1 MKDIMKYYLQ
11 LITLVFCLLVSACSD
26 DDETTTPVFPDLQKI
41 ECEVGDTKTLTF
53 EAADNWILTSSSLWC
68 YFEQDGERTFVC
80 SGNAGKQ
87 TVTIHIS
94 DDATELLKSYKA
106 ELTMKLAGSQQV
118 IAEVTRP
125 STGYEVRAFNADKSV
140 MYTEENPFVINF
152 DGTDILVLEANEDW
166 ALKSNPEWME
176 FNRRASD
183 SEVVSGNAGDN
194 VSVIPQMIMQYKKNE
209 ITGFLTIESRSG
221 AVAKVPVK
229 YEGIPADRI
238 IGTLKDNIEVSVD
251 GESYTAGD
259 NSYDSEGV
267 PVTVMAKNDEY
278 TLVCVEY
285 VAERNQMT
293 WELEYSYTIMDSF
306 NRWLWIDDDKEGNIN
321 IAAGANNS
329 KARTAY
335 VLAFPNVIYAEIKD
349 HLSDLVL
356 LEKGIPKEYD
366 ENIIADIKQE
376 GVAGDLISLV
386 KESGEPILDGTGN
399 PVKAVPSDMPDEQ
412 LESEYGTTNVFL
424 VSSLTLGVNYDP
436 FHIIVN
442 GYSGWNLQAET
453 KHNGQDTVWEGI
465 EVEGRYMT
473 SAFVNVSG
481 MDESKNGTKP
491 MVIKLMDNE
500 TILGVLLIQPRY
512 ED

>member
-11 LITLVFCLLVSACSD
+11 LITLVFCLFVSACSD

-140 MYTEENPFVINF
+140 MYTEKNPFVIKF
-152 DGTDILVLEANEDW
+152 DGTDIVVLEANE
-166 ALKSNPEWME
+166 
-176 FNRRASD
+176 AS
-183 SEVVSGNAGDN
+183 A
-194 VSVIPQMIMQYKKNE
+194 
-209 ITGFLTIESRSG
+209 
-221 AVAKVPVK
+221 
-229 YEGIPADRI
+229 
-238 IGTLKDNIEVSVD
+238 D
-251 GESYTAGD
+251 GESYTVGND
-259 NSYDSEGV
+259 SYDSEGV

-321 IAAGANNS
+321 IAASANNS

-356 LEKGIPKEYD
+356 REMGIPMEYV

>member
-11 LITLVFCLLVSACSD
+11 LITLVFCLFVSACSD

-140 MYTEENPFVINF
+140 MYTEKNPFVINF

-321 IAAGANNS
+321 IAASANSS
-329 KARTAY
+329 KARTA
-335 VLAFPNVIYAEIKD
+335 
-349 HLSDLVL
+349 
-356 LEKGIPKEYD
+356 
-366 ENIIADIKQE
+366 
-376 GVAGDLISLV
+376 
-386 KESGEPILDGTGN
+386 
-399 PVKAVPSDMPDEQ
+399 
-412 LESEYGTTNVFL
+412 
-424 VSSLTLGVNYDP
+424 
-436 FHIIVN
+436 
-442 GYSGWNLQAET
+442 
-453 KHNGQDTVWEGI
+453 
-465 EVEGRYMT
+465 
-473 SAFVNVSG
+473 
-481 MDESKNGTKP
+481 
-491 MVIKLMDNE
+491 
-500 TILGVLLIQPRY
+500 
-512 ED
+512 

>member
-11 LITLVFCLLVSACSD
+11 LITLVFCLFVSACSD

-140 MYTEENPFVINF
+140 MYTEKNPFVINF

-176 FNRRASD
+176 FNRKASD
-183 SEVVSGNAGDN
+183 SEVVSGDAGDN
-194 VSVIPQMIMQYKKNE
+194 VSVTPRMIMQYKKNE

-238 IGTLKDNIEVSVD
+238 IGTLTDNIEASAD
-251 GESYTAGD
+251 GASYTVGD
-259 NSYDSEGV
+259 NSYSSEGV
-267 PVTVMAKNDEY
+267 PVTVMAKNNEY

-285 VAERNQMT
+285 VEERNMM
-293 WELEYSYTIMDSF
+293 WEYEYTYKIIEGGSD
-306 NRWLWIDDDKEGNIN
+306 RWLWVDNDEKGNLN
-321 IAAGANNS
+321 IAVSRNS
-329 KARTAY
+329 SEKRNAY
-335 VLAFPNVIYAEIKD
+335 VLAFPNSVYAEIKD
-349 HLSDLVL
+349 QLSDLVL
-356 LEKGIPKEYD
+356 LKTGIPQAYD
-366 ENIIADIKQE
+366 ENIIA
-376 GVAGDLISLV
+376 
-386 KESGEPILDGTGN
+386 
-399 PVKAVPSDMPDEQ
+399 
-412 LESEYGTTNVFL
+412 NV
-424 VSSLTLGVNYDP
+424 
-436 FHIIVN
+436 
-442 GYSGWNLQAET
+442 LQAEDASASMGFVLKNGDSGVLTNVTLTSYADNVGEEQAMEKYGT
-453 KHNGQDTVWEGI
+453 KNVWIASLPLGISFDPLIIAPKGITMTHYLMAVNFIDGYKWNGI
-465 EVEGRYMT
+465 EKEEP
-473 SAFVNVSG
+473 FVDVTIHGIGPDVNGEKDMELSFMDSSG
-481 MDESKNGTKP
+481 EVYAVLIISK
-491 MVIKLMDNE
+491 
-500 TILGVLLIQPRY
+500 RY

>member
-11 LITLVFCLLVSACSD
+11 LITLVLCLFASACSD
-26 DDETTTPVFPDLQKI
+26 DDETAAPVFPDLQKI

-53 EAADNWILTSSSLWC
+53 EATDNWILTSSSLWC
-68 YFEQDGERTFVC
+68 YFEQDGEKTFVC

-106 ELTMKLAGSQQV
+106 ELTMKVAGNQQV

-125 STGYEVRAFNADKSV
+125 STSYEVKAFNVDKSV

-166 ALKSNPEWME
+166 ALKSTPEWME
-176 FNRRASD
+176 FNRKASD
-183 SEVVSGNAGDN
+183 SEVISGSAGDN
-194 VSVIPQMIMQYKKNE
+194 VNIIPQMITQYKKNE

-229 YEGIPADRI
+229 YEGIPIDRI

-259 NSYDSEGV
+259 NSYDSDGV

-285 VAERNQMT
+285 VEERNQMT
-293 WELEYSYTIMDSF
+293 WEYEYSYTIMDSS
-306 NRWLWIDDDKEGNIN
+306 NRWLWIDDNNKGNIK
-321 IAAGANNS
+321 IAASANSS

-335 VLAFPNVIYAEIKD
+335 VLAFPNAIYAEIKD
-349 HLSDLVL
+349 KLFDLVL
-356 LEKGIPKEYD
+356 LQGGIPKAYD
-366 ENIIADIKQE
+366 ENIMANVKQAADARASMGFVLKSGDGEVLTNVTLTSYVDEVGEEQAIAKYGTANVWIASLPLGINFDP
-376 GVAGDLISLV
+376 LIIAPKGLSMSHYLMAV
-386 KESGEPILDGTGN
+386 DFIDDYKWNNVESGEAFLDVTITGISSETN
-399 PVKAVPSDMPDEQ
+399 GEKDMELSFMDSKGEVYAV
-412 LESEYGTTNVFL
+412 L
-424 VSSLTLGVNYDP
+424 
-436 FHIIVN
+436 II
-442 GYSGWNLQAET
+442 S
-453 KHNGQDTVWEGI
+453 K
-465 EVEGRYMT
+465 RYP
-473 SAFVNVSG
+473 N
-481 MDESKNGTKP
+481 
-491 MVIKLMDNE
+491 
-500 TILGVLLIQPRY
+500 
-512 ED
+512 

>member
-1 MKDIMKYYLQ
+1 M
-11 LITLVFCLLVSACSD
+11 
-26 DDETTTPVFPDLQKI
+26 
-41 ECEVGDTKTLTF
+41 
-53 EAADNWILTSSSLWC
+53 
-68 YFEQDGERTFVC
+68 
-80 SGNAGKQ
+80 
-87 TVTIHIS
+87 
-94 DDATELLKSYKA
+94 
-106 ELTMKLAGSQQV
+106 
-118 IAEVTRP
+118 
-125 STGYEVRAFNADKSV
+125 
-140 MYTEENPFVINF
+140 
-152 DGTDILVLEANEDW
+152 
-166 ALKSNPEWME
+166 KSNPEWME

-321 IAAGANNS
+321 IAASANNS

-386 KESGEPILDGTGN
+386 KESGEPILDGIGN